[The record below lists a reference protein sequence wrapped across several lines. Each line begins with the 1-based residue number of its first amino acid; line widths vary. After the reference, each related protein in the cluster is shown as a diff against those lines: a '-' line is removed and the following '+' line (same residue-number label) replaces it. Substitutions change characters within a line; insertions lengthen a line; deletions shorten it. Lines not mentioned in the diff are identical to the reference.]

1 MTSMLT
7 GISEAT
13 HFLPAPVS
21 PVSRPPDTVVLPQ
34 AVEGPPVY
42 WSFERLRNVS
52 PWAMLA

>member
-42 WSFERLRNVS
+42 WSLERLLNVS